1 MNILVINAGS
11 SSLKYEL
18 FNQKLESL
26 ADGSI
31 ERIGQK
37 GRIKNHFIA
46 VQNTLQLLLTNGTIK
61 DLKEITA
68 VGHRVVHGGEKY
80 QKPTRITALV
90 EKEIKTL
97 SSLAPLHNPPNLE
110 GIKACKKLLPKAQ
123 HVAVFDTS
131 FHQTLPAK
139 AFMYALPY
147 KLYKKDG
154 IRRYGF
160 HGTSHSYISKETIK
174 LLGLLKSHPTG
185 RKKQSKIITC
195 HLGNGSSITAIKNG
209 ISIDTSM
216 GFTPLQ
222 GVPMGTRSGDIDP
235 AIAIKLAKKLSP
247 EKADELLN
255 KKSGFKGI
263 SELSSDM
270 RDLLTTRKTKPQ
282 SQLAIDMFTYKVAQ
296 YIGAYSVSLQ
306 GLDAISFTGGI
317 GENSG
322 YIRSQ
327 ICQYLTHLGVVLDP
341 AKNRTNKTTISKKQS
356 RIKIYVIPANEE
368 KEIATQTLQLC
379 R

>member
-1 MNILVINAGS
+1 MNILIINAGS

-26 ADGSI
+26 ADGYI

-37 GRIKNHFIA
+37 GRHKNHLAA
-46 VQNTLQLLLTNGTIK
+46 VQQALQSLIK
-61 DLKEITA
+61 DGIITDLKEIAA

-80 QKPTRITALV
+80 QKPTRITASV
-90 EKEIKTL
+90 EKEIKKL

-110 GIKACKKLLPKAQ
+110 GIKACKKLLPKAKQ
-123 HVAVFDTS
+123 VAVFDTA

-160 HGTSHSYISKETIK
+160 HGTSHSYTSKETIK
-174 LLGLLKSHPTG
+174 LLK
-185 RKKQSKIITC
+185 KKQSKIITC

-209 ISIDTSM
+209 VSIDTSM

-235 AIAIKLAKKLSP
+235 AIALKLAKKLSP

-270 RDLLTTRKTKPQ
+270 RDLLKTRKTKKK
-282 SQLAIDMFTYKVAQ
+282 SQLAIDMFAYKVAQ
-296 YIGAYSVSLQ
+296 YIAAYSASLQ

-327 ICQYLTHLGVVLDP
+327 ICHYLAHLGVALDP
-341 AKNRTNKTTISKKQS
+341 AKNRTNKILISKKQS
-356 RIKIYVIPANEE
+356 RVKVYAIPANEE
-368 KEIATQTLQLC
+368 KEIAMQTLQLI
-379 R
+379 